1 MVPVRCFLFQGAFIF
16 YCYNLV
22 RLKLTGETMKISS
35 AFILLASVMIVSGCV
50 SSGNAPARTPVA
62 TFTPALAATRAA
74 TSTATATTQPTATT
88 LPQPVL
94 QPTPAAEVTSLPR
107 PALDAPNRMFEIDL
121 TPIVEGG
128 LTRPAYL
135 THAGD
140 DRLFVVEQPG
150 RIRIVKAG
158 QLLEQPFL
166 DITDKV
172 TTDGNEQGLLSVAF
186 HPDYKNNEQFFVNY
200 TRQKDGATVVERYT
214 ISKDDPDRAD
224 DQSGQVILTIAQPE
238 QNHNGGLIKFGP
250 DGYLYIGMGDG
261 GGAGDRHGAIGNG
274 QDLNSLLGKML
285 RIDVTNQDTYAI
297 PVSNPRGNEIWAYG
311 LRNPWRFSFDRST
324 GDLYIADVGQNTY
337 EEVDFQAASS
347 KGGENYGWRIME
359 GLHCYDPSEGC
370 DQSGLV
376 LPIAEY
382 SHAEGGCSITGGYV
396 YRGLQY
402 PVLDGAYFFGD
413 YCTGFIWSLQRAG
426 DQWQLTKRLESGV
439 RISSFGEDV
448 NGELYVIDHG
458 GAVYQLVAK

>member
-1 MVPVRCFLFQGAFIF
+1 
-16 YCYNLV
+16 
-22 RLKLTGETMKISS
+22 MKISG
-35 AFILLASVMIVSGCV
+35 AVIVLVSVIIGSGCA
-50 SSGNAPARTPVA
+50 SSSNSPVRTQVA
-62 TFTPALAATRAA
+62 TFVPAAVATHTVTSAATARP
-74 TSTATATTQPTATT
+74 QPAATT
-88 LPQPVL
+88 LSQPDL
-94 QPTPAAEVTSLPR
+94 QPTPAVEATSMPR
-107 PALDAPNRMFEIDL
+107 PLMDTAQPIRTFEIDL

-128 LTRPAYL
+128 LTRPTYV

-140 DRLFVVEQPG
+140 DRLFVVEQLG
-150 RIRIVKAG
+150 YIRIVKDG

-166 DITDKV
+166 DIAEKV

-186 HPDYKNNEQFFVNY
+186 HPDYKQNGQFFVNY
-200 TRQKDGATVVERYT
+200 TRSKDGATVTERYT
-214 ISKDDPDRAD
+214 VSKGDPDRAD

-238 QNHNGGLIKFGP
+238 ANHNGGQLQFGP

-261 GGAGDRHGAIGNG
+261 GGQGDQHGSIGNG
-274 QDLNSLLGKML
+274 QNRNSLLGKLL
-285 RIDVTNQDTYAI
+285 RIDVNNQDTYAV
-297 PVSNPRGNEIWAYG
+297 PPTNPFHTEVWAYG

-324 GDLYIADVGQNTY
+324 GDLYIADVGQDTY
-337 EEVDFQAASS
+337 EEVDFQPAAS

-359 GLHCYDPSEGC
+359 GLHCFNPQEGC

-382 SHAEGGCSITGGYV
+382 RHDEGGCSITGGYV

-413 YCTGFIWSLQRAG
+413 YCSGIIWSLQSEGAE
-426 DQWQLTKRLESGV
+426 WQMTKRLESSV

-448 NGELYVIDHG
+448 NGELYVIDHS
-458 GAVYQLVAK
+458 GAVYQLMAR